1 MTLKAI
7 GEHIWVEKD
16 PYKETMEGGI
26 LIPESA
32 DRSPRHSPTIL
43 GTVVSVGGRCKT
55 LTAGQRIALKDIA
68 GDDYHYEGRT
78 YTHLREK
85 DIVGIAHE

>member
-1 MTLKAI
+1 MIPRAI

-32 DRSPRHSPTIL
+32 DRSPRHSPTVL

>member
-26 LIPESA
+26 MIPESA

-68 GDDYHYEGRT
+68 GDEYNYEGRT
-78 YTHLREK
+78 YTNLREK

>member
-1 MTLKAI
+1 MIPRAI
-7 GEHIWVEKD
+7 GEHIRVEKD

-32 DRSPRHSPTIL
+32 DRSPRHSPTVL

-55 LTAGQRIALKDIA
+55 LTAGQRIALKAVA
-68 GDDYHYEGRT
+68 GDDYHIDNKT
-78 YTHLREK
+78 YTHLRER

>member
-16 PYKETMEGGI
+16 PKKDAVEGGI
-26 LIPESA
+26 LIPESLE
-32 DRSPRHSPTIL
+32 RTPRYGPTVL
-43 GTVVSVGGRCKT
+43 ATVVSVGGRCKT

-68 GDDYHYEGRT
+68 GDEYHYEGRT

>member
-1 MTLKAI
+1 MLKAI
-7 GEHIWVEKD
+7 GEHIWVQKD
-16 PYKETMEGGI
+16 ERKECMEGGI

-32 DRSPRHSPTIL
+32 ERSPRHGPTVL
-43 GTVVSVGGRCKT
+43 GTVVSVGARCKT

-68 GDDYHYEGRT
+68 GNDYHYDGKT
-78 YTHLREK
+78 FTHLREK